1 MSSLTLYTN
10 PQSRGRIVRW
20 LLEELNVPYQVK
32 VLQYGPEMK
41 AADFLALN
49 PMGKVP
55 VLTHGD
61 IVVTET
67 AAICAYLADFFAEKQ
82 LAPACNSPARAA
94 YYRWLFFT
102 AGPLE
107 MATSAKAFNWRIDE
121 DNAASVGCGRYL
133 ETLNTL
139 ETALTQGPYL
149 CGEQFTAADVYVGS
163 HIEWGL
169 WFNTLEPRPAFKAYV
184 QRLQSREAA
193 IRATK
198 LDDALLP
205 APALA

>member
-1 MSSLTLYTN
+1 MSQLTLFTN

-20 LLEELNVPYQVK
+20 LLEELNVPYQIK

-41 AADFLALN
+41 TADFLALN

-55 VLTHGD
+55 VITHGD
-61 IVVTET
+61 IVVTEA
-67 AAICAYLADFFAEKQ
+67 AAICAYLADHFADKQ
-82 LAPACNSPARAA
+82 LAPATNSPERAT
-94 YYRWLFFT
+94 YYRWLFFA

-107 MATSAKAFNWRIDE
+107 MATSAKAYDWRLDA
-121 DNAASVGCGRYL
+121 DNAAAVGCGLYL
-133 ETLNTL
+133 DTINAL
-139 ETALTQGPYL
+139 ETALTKRPYL

-169 WFNTLEPRPAFKAYV
+169 MFNTLEPRPAFSAYV
-184 QRLQSREAA
+184 QRLQARAAA

-198 LDDALLP
+198 LDDALLSEP
-205 APALA
+205 TPG

>member
-32 VLQYGPEMK
+32 VLKYGPEMK

-82 LAPACNSPARAA
+82 LAPACNSPARAT